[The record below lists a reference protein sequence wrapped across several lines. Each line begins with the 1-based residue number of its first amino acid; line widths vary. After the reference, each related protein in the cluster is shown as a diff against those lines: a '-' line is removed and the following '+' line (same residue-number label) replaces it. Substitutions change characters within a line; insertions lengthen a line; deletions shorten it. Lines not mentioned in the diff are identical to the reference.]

1 MKRGHLYFGEPG
13 NGKSSLAAAIGYEY
27 KRHIYFM
34 DINSFQNDEMMKAA
48 FSSIREN
55 SILLIEDIDQVFN
68 GRNPV
73 RKECQVTFSMFIN
86 MLSGVLDKDNL
97 ITIITTNKKDE
108 LDPAL
113 LRAGRM
119 DFHCEVL
126 PPDSETV
133 KRYVEVFYDVEEIN
147 IIEEGDKLN
156 MPKNFATLEKWCES
170 NMDSHESVVG
180 YINKENELIVEDYED
195 G

>member
-1 MKRGHLYFGEPG
+1 MKRGHLYFGAPG

-34 DINSFQNDEMMKAA
+34 DINSFSSDEVMKAA

-68 GRNPV
+68 GRIPV
-73 RKECQVTFSMFIN
+73 RNDCQVTFSMFIN

-97 ITIITTNKKDE
+97 ITIITTNKIEE

-126 PPDSETV
+126 PPDKETI
-133 KRYVEVFYDVEEIN
+133 KKYIEVFYDVEEIN
-147 IIEEGDKLN
+147 IVGEVDSLN
-156 MPKNFATLEKWCES
+156 MPKDFATLEK
-170 NMDSHESVVG
+170 
-180 YINKENELIVEDYED
+180 
-195 G
+195 